1 MTDSNCQHVQQ
12 RIDDLLDGY
21 LPTEQAAATET
32 HISGCAACTA
42 ARAASEALRAALRT
56 MPVPELRPGFA
67 DAALAAAV
75 RYVPAAPVRRP
86 IYTQRRRS
94 LLPWRRLE
102 VWLGAAVG
110 AAAAAGL
117 VVMLWG
123 VPDLGQV
130 PEEPAGVHVTLY
142 ESRDICVAIDADQ
155 AIPGATL
162 TIRVE
167 GGIDLVGFG
176 ERREVRWQT
185 DLDAGTN
192 MLSLPIIAHS
202 LEDGRLTALVEHG
215 DQSRQI
221 DVRVRVDAPPA
232 N

>member
-1 MTDSNCQHVQQ
+1 MNDLNCQQVRQ
-12 RIDDLLDGY
+12 RLDDLLDGY
-21 LPTEQAAATET
+21 LPREQAAATER
-32 HISGCAACTA
+32 HISACDACTA
-42 ARAASEALRAALRT
+42 ARAATGQLRVALQQ
-56 MPVPELRPGFA
+56 MPVPEPRPGFA

-75 RYVPAAPVRRP
+75 RSAPAPAMPRPTSEPRRW
-86 IYTQRRRS
+86 S

-102 VWLGAAVG
+102 LWLGATAG
-110 AAAAAGL
+110 AAAAAAL

-123 VPDLGQV
+123 GPQHGQL
-130 PEEPAGVHVTLY
+130 PEEPAGLRVTLY
-142 ESRDICVAIDADQ
+142 EAREIGVAIDTETAM
-155 AIPGATL
+155 PGATL
-162 TIRVE
+162 TVFVD

-202 LEDGRLTALVEHG
+202 LEDGRLIALVEHG
-215 DQSRQI
+215 NQSRQI
-221 DVRVRVDAPPA
+221 DVRVRVELPPA